1 MTRPTEIVW
10 FERII
15 IGTLFLGA
23 LNNWLAWPQLVAM
36 RGPAFLIAV
45 QLFTLAFIMGLTLFI
60 SRRRSNIAKWISV
73 GLFVAGLFLMVRDG
87 LAGLQ
92 SGSPAI
98 GIIQAAAQL
107 VAYALL
113 FTAASRRWLKREAAA
128 A

>member
-1 MTRPTEIVW
+1 MQRPAEIVW

-15 IGTLFLGA
+15 IATLVLGA
-23 LNNWLAWPQLVAM
+23 LNSWLAWPQLVAM
-36 RGPAFLIAV
+36 RGPVFLIAV
-45 QLFTLAFIMGLTLFI
+45 QLFTIAFIMALTLFI
-60 SRRRSNIAKWISV
+60 SRRRSNIAKWISF
-73 GLFVAGLFLMVRDG
+73 GLFVAGLFVVVRDG

-92 SGSPAI
+92 PGSLAI